1 MYRIVIYQ
9 KLNGHEPFIDQLED
23 LDRVTQTRIRKR
35 ISRIELGLLGD
46 HKHIDQDLIELR
58 LLFGSGY
65 RVYCGIHQQQ
75 VVLLLCGGDKST
87 QTKDVQKAKTY

>member
-9 KLNGHEPFIDQLED
+9 QPNGHEPFIDWLED

-46 HKHIDQDLIELR
+46 HKHID
-58 LLFGSGY
+58 
-65 RVYCGIHQQQ
+65 
-75 VVLLLCGGDKST
+75 
-87 QTKDVQKAKTY
+87 